1 MVAATQTKSQKRG
14 RIQGK
19 RQGKKP
25 KVTLSVRVSQWL
37 NQELDNHWSSLST
50 DCSKSEA
57 VEALLT
63 KALASPKWI
72 QVEFY
77 EQLPAEKRSYVI
89 FDRFNAKVEM
99 GEADNLH
106 QYVSSHPKLERFIAD
121 KHRIIYF
128 S

>member
-1 MVAATQTKSQKRG
+1 LVAATQPRSQKQG
-14 RIQGK
+14 SIQGK
-19 RQGKKP
+19 KQDKKP
-25 KVTLSVRVSQWL
+25 KTSLNTRISQWAD
-37 NQELDNHWSSLST
+37 QEIYNYWNSLST
-50 DCSKSEA
+50 DCSKSQV